1 IRHGESTDNLHSI
14 WAGWKDAPLS
24 NHGRFLTFRSK
35 NTIERDKTGM
45 KQAKALGDFFSDT
58 NFAAI
63 HTSDLK
69 RAYLTAQ
76 AILDCQES
84 KETLHLLTSPLLRE
98 QHFGVAE
105 GKPYSKSRPDI
116 VSSDL
121 YAQGIYPS
129 PSNRD
134 ESFPEG
140 ESRSD
145 LRRRAEQ
152 AVDEILLPYVWQS
165 AREGN
170 TRVRVALISHGLF
183 IKELIAALVARDA
196 QGETTDLYYKGLR
209 NTAWARMTVEV
220 QVIIQGQSPIKTG
233 LDDYPL
239 LKVRLTD
246 FDRKDHLKNVVRQQG
261 GIGSSAHDPHQK
273 DIRSFFAGA
282 S

>member
-1 IRHGESTDNLHSI
+1 IRHGESTDNLHSV

-24 NHGRFLTFRSK
+24 NH
-35 NTIERDKTGM
+35 GM

-58 NFAAI
+58 EFAAI

-76 AILDCQES
+76 AILDCQDS
-84 KETLHLLTSPLLRE
+84 KEKLHLLTSPLLRE

-105 GKPYSKSRPDI
+105 GKPYSKSRPDV

-129 PSNRD
+129 PLNRD

-170 TRVRVALISHGLF
+170 AGVRVALISHGLF

-220 QVIIQGQSPIKTG
+220 QTPRRGKKTG
-233 LDDYPL
+233 LDDNYPP

>member
-1 IRHGESTDNLHSI
+1 MVTFILIRHGESTDNLHSV

-24 NHGRFLTFRSK
+24 NHG
-35 NTIERDKTGM
+35 M
-45 KQAKALGDFFSDT
+45 KQAEALGDFFSDT
-58 NFAAI
+58 DFAAI

-84 KETLHLLTSPLLRE
+84 KETVHLLPSPLLRE

-105 GKPYSKSRPDI
+105 GKPYSRSRPDV

-129 PSNRD
+129 PRNRD
-134 ESFPEG
+134 ESFPGG

-152 AVDEILLPYVWQS
+152 AVDEILLPYVWHS

-170 TRVRVALISHGLF
+170 PGVRVALISHGLF
-183 IKELIAALVARDA
+183 IKELIAAFVARDA

-220 QVIIQGQSPIKTG
+220 QAPGRRKKTV
-233 LDDYPL
+233 LDDHHP

>member
-1 IRHGESTDNLHSI
+1 MVTFILIRHGESTDNLHSV

-24 NHGRFLTFRSK
+24 NH
-35 NTIERDKTGM
+35 
-45 KQAKALGDFFSDT
+45 ALGDFFSDT
-58 NFAAI
+58 DFVAI

-76 AILDCQES
+76 AILDCQVS
-84 KETLHLLTSPLLRE
+84 KEAPSKLLTSHLLRE

-105 GKPYSKSRPDI
+105 GKPYSKSRSDV
-116 VSSDL
+116 VSSCL

-129 PSNRD
+129 PRDRD

-140 ESRSD
+140 ESRND

-165 AREGN
+165 AREG
-170 TRVRVALISHGLF
+170 TTGVRVALISHGLF
-183 IKELIAALVARDA
+183 IKELIAALVGRDA
-196 QGETTDLYYKGLR
+196 QGKTTDLYYKGLR
-209 NTAWARMTVEV
+209 NTAWARTSVEV
-220 QVIIQGQSPIKTG
+220 QG
-233 LDDYPL
+233 LNRGKQMEVDDINHPP

-261 GIGSSAHDPHQK
+261 GIGSSAHDPNQK
-273 DIRSFFAGA
+273 DIRSFFAGR

>member
-1 IRHGESTDNLHSI
+1 MVTFILIRHGESTDNLHSV

-24 NHGRFLTFRSK
+24 NH
-35 NTIERDKTGM
+35 GM

-58 NFAAI
+58 DFAAI

-76 AILDCQES
+76 AILTCQNS
-84 KETLHLLTSPLLRE
+84 KEKLHLLTSPLLRE

-105 GKPYSKSRPDI
+105 GKSYSKSRPDV

-129 PSNRD
+129 PCNRD
-134 ESFPEG
+134 ESFPKG

-145 LRRRAEQ
+145 LRRRAEK

-170 TRVRVALISHGLF
+170 TGVRVALISHGLF

-209 NTAWARMTVEV
+209 NTAWARITVGV
-220 QVIIQGQSPIKTG
+220 QGLGRGKKTS
-233 LDDYPL
+233 LDDVNYPP

-246 FDRKDHLKNVVRQQG
+246 FDRKDHLQNLVRQQG

>member
-1 IRHGESTDNLHSI
+1 MVTFILIRHGESTDNLHSV

-24 NHGRFLTFRSK
+24 NHG
-35 NTIERDKTGM
+35 M
-45 KQAKALGDFFSDT
+45 KQAKALGGFFSDT
-58 NFAAI
+58 DFVAI

-76 AILDCQES
+76 AILDCQVS
-84 KETLHLLTSPLLRE
+84 KEAPTLSLLTSHLLRE

-105 GKPYSKSRPDI
+105 GKPYTKSRAD
-116 VSSDL
+116 VVYSDL

-129 PSNRD
+129 PRD
-134 ESFPEG
+134 RGESFPEG
-140 ESRSD
+140 ESRND

-165 AREGN
+165 ARDG
-170 TRVRVALISHGLF
+170 TTGVRVALISHGLF
-183 IKELIAALVARDA
+183 IKELIAALVGRDA
-196 QGETTDLYYKGLR
+196 QGKTTDLYYKGLR
-209 NTAWARMTVEV
+209 NTAWARVTVEV
-220 QVIIQGQSPIKTG
+220 QSLSRRKH
-233 LDDYPL
+233 DDINSLP

-261 GIGSSAHDPHQK
+261 GIGSSAHDPNQK
-273 DIRSFFAGA
+273 DIRSFFAGG

>member
-1 IRHGESTDNLHSI
+1 MVTFILIRHGESTDNLHSV

-24 NHGRFLTFRSK
+24 NH
-35 NTIERDKTGM
+35 GM

-58 NFAAI
+58 DFVAI

-76 AILDCQES
+76 AILDCQDS
-84 KETLHLLTSPLLRE
+84 KETRLNLLTSPLLRE

-105 GKPYSKSRPDI
+105 GKPYSKSRPDV

-129 PSNRD
+129 PRNRD

-152 AVDEILLPYVWQS
+152 AVDETLLPYVWQS

-170 TRVRVALISHGLF
+170 TGVRVALISHGLF
-183 IKELIAALVARDA
+183 IKELIAALIARDA

-220 QVIIQGQSPIKTG
+220 QTPRRGKKTG
-233 LDDYPL
+233 LDDNYP

-261 GIGSSAHDPHQK
+261 GIRSSAHDPHQK